1 MREQLRIEGE
11 DACNLAAEL
20 VELTGESLEWAI
32 VTALRERFERERARR
47 DWQDRIMTITREIAT
62 GLREPAAN
70 DAGAQYVGRAMA
82 G

>member
-1 MREQLRIEGE
+1 MHEELRIEGE
-11 DACNLAAEL
+11 DACSLAADL
-20 VELTGESLEWAI
+20 VELTGESLQWAV

-47 DWQDRIMTITREIAT
+47 DWQDRVMTITREIAT

-70 DAGAQYVGRAMA
+70 DADGRYAGRAMA

>member
-1 MREQLRIEGE
+1 MRQELRIESE
-11 DACNLAAEL
+11 DACVLASEL
-20 VELTGESLEWAI
+20 VALTGESLQWAV

-47 DWQDRIMTITREIAT
+47 DWQDQVMAITRDIAT

-70 DAGAQYVGRAMA
+70 DHTARAGGRAMA